1 MAGHARPLRRSVHL
15 KHEGLA
21 PHEVAHSLEHHSGL
35 LGPAGSVAAMTVSLS
50 ALEALVFT
58 GSAGEREPDIDISSG
73 DADVR
78 TLVIAS
84 REDLEITAG
93 VEQA

>member
-15 KHEGLA
+15 KH
-21 PHEVAHSLEHHSGL
+21 
-35 LGPAGSVAAMTVSLS
+35 
-50 ALEALVFT
+50 
-58 GSAGEREPDIDISSG
+58 DISSG

-93 VEQA
+93 VEQVLTGSARS